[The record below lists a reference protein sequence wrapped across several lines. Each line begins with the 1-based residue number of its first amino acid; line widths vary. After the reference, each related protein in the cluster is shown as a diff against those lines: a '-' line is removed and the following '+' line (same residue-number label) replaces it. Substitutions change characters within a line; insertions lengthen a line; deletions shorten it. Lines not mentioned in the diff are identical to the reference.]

1 MRLTKGM
8 SRTLIGI
15 DVGERY
21 IKATQLTDAGA
32 DRRIAA
38 AGCFA
43 RTEPSTPIGQAEV
56 RRLRKMLNEGGFK
69 GNSIVLAVPNEDL
82 LTGIMELP
90 PRESGAP
97 IEQLTRSELAR
108 IHNCQAQSFE
118 MACWDLPATA
128 RATSSTFVMAA
139 ACKHAKADNLLDAF
153 ENEGF
158 DVRALDMPA
167 AATARACQP
176 LLGDQSGTS
185 AVLDIGWASSRLAL
199 LHQGVIVYERNL
211 AASGTAAL
219 INAVGSQS
227 SGNDEQA
234 ERLIW
239 QVGADSASDQA
250 PARAAQATI
259 AEHFRAMA
267 EEMAIPLSYVANQ
280 YPHAPM
286 NSLVLVGGGATIPQ
300 AGEHLGEVFDFDVQ
314 VAVPSKLAQCSETFD
329 KKYGSSLIAAIGLSE
344 YVGR

>member
-1 MRLTKGM
+1 MRLPNGI

-15 DVGERY
+15 DVGARY
-21 IKATQLTDAGA
+21 IKVAQMAGA
-32 DRRIAA
+32 GDDRRIAA

-43 RTEPSTPIGQAEV
+43 RTEPSTPIGPAEV
-56 RRLRKMLNEGGFK
+56 RRLLQKLDEGGFK
-69 GNSIVLAVPNEDL
+69 GNSVVLAVPGEEL

-108 IHNCQAQSFE
+108 IHNCDAQSFE
-118 MACWDLPATA
+118 MACWDLPAPA

-139 ACKHAKADNLLDAF
+139 ACKHAEADSLLDTF

-158 DVRALDMPA
+158 DVRALDIPA
-167 AATARACQP
+167 AAMARACRP
-176 LLGDQSGTS
+176 LLGDEDGIS
-185 AVLDIGWASSRLAL
+185 AILDIGWASSRLAL

-211 AASGTAAL
+211 ANSGVAAL
-219 INAVGSQS
+219 VNEVGSQS
-227 SGNDEQA
+227 DVPGEQA

-239 QVGADSASDQA
+239 QVGADGAADQA
-250 PARAAQATI
+250 TRDTI
-259 AEHFRAMA
+259 AEHFRIMA
-267 EEMAIPLSYVANQ
+267 EEMTIPLSYIANQ

-286 NSLVLVGGGATIPQ
+286 NSLVLAGGGTTIPR
-300 AGEHLGEVFDFDVQ
+300 AGDHLGGVFDFDVQ
-314 VAVPSKLAQCSETFD
+314 VAAPSKLAQCPESFD
-329 KKYGSSLIAAIGLSE
+329 KRYGPSLIAAIGLSG